1 MIDGILEILGSGLVL
16 LGLSL
21 ATIGLYGMLRK
32 PDIFHQLHAA
42 GLISTS
48 AVLLVLLAS
57 FATGSAEII
66 TSAILVGGF
75 VLVTAP
81 LSGHAVARAAW
92 RRTPPEDMEAEIR
105 RDPPLEA

>member
-1 MIDGILEILGSGLVL
+1 MIEPAVGLLGSALVL
-16 LGLSL
+16 LGLGL
-21 ATIGLYGMLRK
+21 ATIGLVGLLRK

-42 GLISTS
+42 GLVSTS

-57 FATGSAEII
+57 VATGSPEII
-66 TSAILVGGF
+66 TSAVVVGGL

-92 RRTPPEDMEAEIR
+92 RRA
-105 RDPPLEA
+105 RDTDEGGEVRAVPDR